1 MLVKTCTKEKGKESK
16 QCLCDLFTPLLG
28 LNFRFDMIIII
39 IKNNNSNNNNKVNV
53 RLFSFK
59 K

>member
-16 QCLCDLFTPLLG
+16 QCLCNLFTPLLG
-28 LNFRFDMIIII
+28 LNFRFDMIITI

-53 RLFSFK
+53 RLFSF
-59 K
+59 